1 MLKLVIASAI
11 LIILRNSWALSSIV
25 LALLTTLWI
34 RERRFR
40 FGLVNLTV
48 ADRLSYWLILLR
60 IWLSLLIVNSR
71 YYIKFSK
78 NKTRIFIL
86 LILSIN
92 TLLIFSF
99 GVSNF
104 LIFYIIFEATLIP
117 IFLLIFGW
125 GYQPE
130 RVTASLY
137 LLFYTL
143 FASLPLLIVLLHL
156 EKTFFSLEVIILP
169 LLTQSTSNLIYFGLI
184 LAFLVKIPVYFGH
197 LWLPKAHV
205 EAPIAGSIILA
216 GVLLKLGGYGLLRV
230 IPLTLYERVGFSSWF
245 INIGLFGA
253 LCAAFICIRQTD
265 LKSLIAYSSVAHMG
279 LVIVG
284 LFLNTATRWF
294 GCLVIMMAH
303 GLCSSGLFCLVGTL
317 YYRLRR
323 RSMVLIRGCISTM
336 PLITL
341 WWFLFGAANM
351 AAPPT
356 PNLAGEILI
365 FISCIARNLLVAVL
379 VGVTSFLAAGYNLY
393 LFSRTQHG
401 NKQSELNS
409 VSETRVREHFVMYL
423 HGAPLLL
430 RLLLLLRTYY

>member
-1 MLKLVIASAI
+1 
-11 LIILRNSWALSSIV
+11 
-25 LALLTTLWI
+25 
-34 RERRFR
+34 
-40 FGLVNLTV
+40 
-48 ADRLSYWLILLR
+48 
-60 IWLSLLIVNSR
+60 
-71 YYIKFSK
+71 
-78 NKTRIFIL
+78 
-86 LILSIN
+86 
-92 TLLIFSF
+92 
-99 GVSNF
+99 
-104 LIFYIIFEATLIP
+104 
-117 IFLLIFGW
+117 
-125 GYQPE
+125 
-130 RVTASLY
+130 
-137 LLFYTL
+137 
-143 FASLPLLIVLLHL
+143 
-156 EKTFFSLEVIILP
+156 
-169 LLTQSTSNLIYFGLI
+169 
-184 LAFLVKIPVYFGH
+184 
-197 LWLPKAHV
+197 
-205 EAPIAGSIILA
+205 
-216 GVLLKLGGYGLLRV
+216 
-230 IPLTLYERVGFSSWF
+230 
-245 INIGLFGA
+245 
-253 LCAAFICIRQTD
+253 
-265 LKSLIAYSSVAHMG
+265 MG